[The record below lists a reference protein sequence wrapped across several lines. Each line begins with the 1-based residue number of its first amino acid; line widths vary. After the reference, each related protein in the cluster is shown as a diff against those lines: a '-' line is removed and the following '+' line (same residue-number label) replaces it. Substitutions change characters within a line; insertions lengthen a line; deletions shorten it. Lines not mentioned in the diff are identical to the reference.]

1 MNAVL
6 PNVGRFGVF
15 ELDLRARELCKHG
28 VKVGLPEQSIQI
40 LAMLVQRSGEVVLR
54 EEIRKKLWPND
65 TIVEF
70 DHSINAAINRLRGAL
85 GDEAGMPRYI
95 ETLPRRGY
103 RFLVPVEWVEPASR
117 LLTSAAAATETGMSV
132 SKAIGAANL
141 LGTRVSHYRVLEI
154 LGGGGMGV
162 VYKAEDIKLGRTVA
176 LKFLPEELAG
186 DRTSLERF
194 EREARAASALNHP
207 NICTVYEFGEHLG
220 QPFIA
225 MEFLEGQ
232 TLRDRIATGIPAES
246 GVVGTRLGSALQVD
260 ELLSV
265 AIQIAD
271 ALEVAHLKGIIHRD
285 IKPANI
291 FINNR
296 GEAKILDFGLVKLE
310 QQMLRSAQYD
320 NAGDVIVSASEGP
333 DLRQSSGLRSPVSDP
348 HLTLTGVA
356 LGTAP
361 YMSPEQVRGEKVD
374 ARTDLFSFGLV
385 LYEMATGQQAFSGE
399 TAAVLRDAI
408 LNRTPD
414 PAAELNPELSL
425 KLVEIIDKALQK
437 DREKRYQAASEMRRD
452 LKAVRA
458 RSWPAVPEKSIA
470 VLAFANLSMDPENEF
485 LADGITEEITNALA
499 RIERL
504 HVASRTSAFSFKGK
518 HAELRV
524 IGERLNVRTI
534 LEGSVRRAGNSL
546 RINAQLINVAD
557 GYHLWSERYERK
569 MEDVFEVQDEIARTI
584 ADRLK
589 VTFEG
594 GGQEPLVKAGTKN
607 LEAYQLYLK
616 GRALLYRRGG
626 AIPRAVE
633 AFEEAVALDPEYAL
647 ACAGLADSYTVL
659 GYYGVAHPETCMPK
673 GMEAA
678 RRAVALDPSLAE
690 AHTAMA
696 IASLMGAWDTR
707 EAEREFLRALELNP
721 RYIQARDW
729 YALIYLQFAVGR
741 LDEGVDQARQAL
753 NSDPLS
759 SYANTIFGFTCCI
772 AGRYVAGVQACERA
786 VELDSEAYIA
796 RWAHHVALHLSG
808 RFEEAVRAGELALA
822 MSGRHPWAMSNL
834 AVTFADWG
842 KPADAGALYAELAAR
857 GRRSFVSPSW
867 LALAAAA
874 AGLEDETIR
883 HAREACE
890 IRDPVAIAVFSKWW
904 RSNSMR
910 LRAYPRFC
918 ELLAGTG
925 LE

>member
-1 MNAVL
+1 
-6 PNVGRFGVF
+6 
-15 ELDLRARELCKHG
+15 
-28 VKVGLPEQSIQI
+28 
-40 LAMLVQRSGEVVLR
+40 
-54 EEIRKKLWPND
+54 
-65 TIVEF
+65 
-70 DHSINAAINRLRGAL
+70 
-85 GDEAGMPRYI
+85 
-95 ETLPRRGY
+95 
-103 RFLVPVEWVEPASR
+103 
-117 LLTSAAAATETGMSV
+117 
-132 SKAIGAANL
+132 
-141 LGTRVSHYRVLEI
+141 
-154 LGGGGMGV
+154 MGV

-194 EREARAASALNHP
+194 EREARAASTLNHP

-232 TLRDRIATGIPAES
+232 TLRDRIAGGIPSES
-246 GVVGTRLGSALQVD
+246 GTLKPRLRASLQVD

-271 ALEVAHLKGIIHRD
+271 ALEVAHVKGIIHRD

-296 GEAKILDFGLVKLE
+296 GEPKILDFGLAKLE

-320 NAGDVIVSASEGP
+320 NADDAIVSESERP
-333 DLRQSSGLRSPVSDP
+333 DLRQAFGLRAPVSDP
-348 HLTLTGVA
+348 HLTQTGVA

-385 LYEMATGQQAFSGE
+385 LYEMATGKQAFSGE
-399 TAAVLRDAI
+399 TTVVLRDAI
-408 LNRTPD
+408 LNRTPSPVAD
-414 PAAELNPELSL
+414 LNPELPL
-425 KLVEIIDKALQK
+425 KLAEVIDRALQK
-437 DREKRYQAASEMRRD
+437 NREERYQTASEMRRD

-458 RSWPAVPEKSIA
+458 RSWPVVPEKSIA
-470 VLAFANLSMDPENEF
+470 VLPFANLSMDPENEF
-485 LADGITEEITNALA
+485 LADGITEEIINALA
-499 RIERL
+499 QIERL
-504 HVASRTSAFSFKGK
+504 HVAASTSAFSFKGK

-557 GYHLWSERYERK
+557 GYHLWSERYEREMK
-569 MEDVFEVQDEIARTI
+569 DVFDVQDEIARTI

-594 GGQEPLVKAGTKN
+594 VGQEPLVKAGTKN
-607 LEAYQLYLK
+607 PEAYQRYLK

-633 AFEEAVALDPEYAL
+633 CLEQAVSLDPEYAL

-659 GYYGVAHPETCMPK
+659 GYYGLARPEACMPK
-673 GMEAA
+673 GMQAA

-690 AHTAMA
+690 AHTALA
-696 IASLMGAWDTR
+696 IASLMGAWNKA
-707 EAEREFLRALELNP
+707 EAEREFLCALELNP
-721 RYIQARDW
+721 RYLQARDW
-729 YALIYLQFAVGR
+729 YALFYLQFAVGR
-741 LDEGVDQARQAL
+741 LDEGVEQARQAL

-759 SYANTIFGFTCCI
+759 SYANTIFGFTCCF
-772 AGRYVAGVQACERA
+772 AGRYAVGVQACERA
-786 VELDSEAYIA
+786 VELDSESFVA
-796 RWAHHVALHLSG
+796 RWAHHFALHASG
-808 RFEEAVRAGELALA
+808 RFEEAAHAGELALA
-822 MSGRHPWAMSNL
+822 MSGRHHWVMANL

-904 RSNSMR
+904 RFYSMR

>member
-1 MNAVL
+1 MNPVV
-6 PNVGRFGVF
+6 PNVGRFGAF
-15 ELDLRARELCKHG
+15 ELDLRARELRKHG

-40 LAMLVQRSGEVVLR
+40 LAILVKRSGEVVLR

-70 DHSINAAINRLRGAL
+70 DHSINAAINRLRAAL
-85 GDEAGMPRYI
+85 GDEAGMRRYI

-117 LLTSAAAATETGMSV
+117 VLTSVAAATERGSV
-132 SKAIGAANL
+132 SKAIGAASL
-141 LGTRVSHYRVLEI
+141 LGTKVSHYRVLEI

-176 LKFLPEELAG
+176 LKFLPEELDG

-232 TLRDRIATGIPAES
+232 TLRDRIASGIPPES
-246 GVVGTRLGSALQVD
+246 GILGPRLGSDIQVD

-296 GEAKILDFGLVKLE
+296 GEAKILDFGLAKLE

-333 DLRQSSGLRSPVSDP
+333 DLRQGLGLRLPVSDP

-361 YMSPEQVRGEKVD
+361 YMSPEQVRGERVD

-399 TAAVLRDAI
+399 TTVVLRDAI
-408 LNRTPD
+408 LNRTPA
-414 PAAELNPELSL
+414 PASDLNPELPL
-425 KLVEIIDKALQK
+425 KLVEIIDRALQK
-437 DREKRYQAASEMRRD
+437 NRDERYQTASEMRCD
-452 LKAVRA
+452 LKDIGA
-458 RSWPAVPEKSIA
+458 RSRATVPEKSIA
-470 VLAFANLSMDPENEF
+470 VLPFANLSMDPENEF
-485 LADGITEEITNALA
+485 FADGITEEIINALS

-504 HVASRTSAFSFKGK
+504 HVAARTSTFSFKGK

-524 IGERLNVRTI
+524 IGERLNVRTV

-546 RINAQLINVAD
+546 RINAQLVNVAD
-557 GYHLWSERYERK
+557 GFHLWSERYDREMK
-569 MEDVFEVQDEIARTI
+569 DVFDVQDEIARTI
-584 ADRLK
+584 AERLK

-607 LEAYQLYLK
+607 LEAYQRYLK
-616 GRALLYRRGG
+616 GRAILYRRGG

-633 AFEEAVALDPEYAL
+633 CLEEAVSLDPEYAL

-659 GYYGVAHPETCMPK
+659 GYYGLARPEACMPK
-673 GMEAA
+673 GMQAA

-690 AHTAMA
+690 AHTALAM
-696 IASLMGAWDTR
+696 ASLMGAWNKP
-707 EAEREFLRALELNP
+707 EAEREFLCALELNP
-721 RYIQARDW
+721 RYLQARDW
-729 YALIYLQFAVGR
+729 YALFYLQFAVGR
-741 LDEGVDQARQAL
+741 LDEGVAQAKQAL
-753 NSDPLS
+753 DSDPLS
-759 SYANTIFGFTCCI
+759 SYANTLFGYTCSM
-772 AGRYVAGVQACERA
+772 AGRYAVGVQACGRA
-786 VELDSEAYIA
+786 VELDPESFVA
-796 RWAHHVALHLSG
+796 RWAHHFALHVSG
-808 RFEEAVRAGELALA
+808 RFEEAVHAGELALA
-822 MSGRHPWAMSNL
+822 MSGRHPMVMANL

-842 KPADAGALYAELAAR
+842 KPTDAEAVYAELAAR
-857 GRRSFVSPSW
+857 GRRSFVAPSW
-867 LALAAAA
+867 LAQAAAVV
-874 AGLEDETIR
+874 GLEEEAIR

-890 IRDPVAIAVFSKWW
+890 IRDPISVAAFSKCYP
-904 RSNSMR
+904 SSAR
-910 LRAYPRFC
+910 LRAYPRFR